1 MIEMECEMNEFIQ
14 VSDTVVEP
22 YNAQLTFNRLVE
34 NNDETFCIDNEAL
47 HDICFR
53 TLKLTAPS
61 YADLNHLISC
71 TMSGI
76 TTPHL
81 LHRVFLYY
89 AYYLASCTF
98 PLGLGRKCL

>member
-1 MIEMECEMNEFIQ
+1 MDEFVQ
-14 VSDTVVEP
+14 VSETVVEP
-22 YNAQLTFNRLVE
+22 YNAQLTLSRLVE
-34 NNDETFCIDNEAL
+34 NSNETFCIDNEAL

-76 TTPHL
+76 YYTSSLVHRQVGLKTYTTYCQFNN
-81 LHRVFLYY
+81 V
-89 AYYLASCTF
+89 A
-98 PLGLGRKCL
+98 